1 MRLTP
6 NQTLSILQTVGRW
19 ANKGTTVYL
28 FGSRLDDQAR
38 GGDVDLLLETDEPLT
53 LIERAQI
60 KMELETELGLPV
72 DVVGLIRGETPTP
85 FQTLARVQ
93 GQRLEMLA

>member
-19 ANKGTTVYL
+19 TNKGTTVYL

-38 GGDVDLLLETDEPLT
+38 GGDVDLLLETDEALT
-53 LIERAQI
+53 RIERAQI
-60 KMELETELGLPV
+60 KMELEAELGLPV
-72 DVVGLIRGETPTP
+72 DVVGLIRGQTPTP

-93 GQRLEMLA
+93 DHRLEMLA